1 MHIENMQDGEFLKA
15 TDTLFLREDFKHTFA
30 VHDGKSAQKEFH
42 KKKQTLTNK
51 QAVMER
57 LQAALQAK
65 MGRKSF
71 ARNKDDDDNSRSNS
85 DNSVN
90 ITF

>member
-1 MHIENMQDGEFLKA
+1 MRACTRMHIENMQDGEFLKA

-51 QAVMER
+51 
-57 LQAALQAK
+57 
-65 MGRKSF
+65 
-71 ARNKDDDDNSRSNS
+71 
-85 DNSVN
+85 
-90 ITF
+90 